1 MNSPAANAAPIKGP
15 MIGTNAYP
23 QSDVPLFFDGQNLI
37 GRSADLNLEL
47 G

>member
-23 QSDVPLFFDGQNLI
+23 QSDVPLFLMGKI
-37 GRSADLNLEL
+37 
-47 G
+47 